1 MAKTPTKFD
10 KRLIGTWQSDRRKT
24 FQHYKP
30 DKSISAAH
38 LRRFKA
44 LFGKFVIRWGRTK
57 CYSEL
62 DGWEDSGDDSS
73 VVIRHPHSIAKQ
85 NVLKQI
91 HFEGDCYWF
100 ALDGSMNE
108 WFRRIHET
116 PKRSQSQS

>member
-30 DKSISAAH
+30 DKSISASH

-44 LFGKFVIRWGRTK
+44 LFGKMVVRWGRTK

-62 DGWEDSGDDSS
+62 DGWEDSGPYEIIASDDSS
-73 VVIRHPHSIAKQ
+73 IVIRHLDAITSQ
-85 NVLKQI
+85 NVLTQI
-91 HFEGDCYWF
+91 HFEGDYYWF
-100 ALDGSMNE
+100 AIDGHMNE
-108 WFRRIHET
+108 WFRRL
-116 PKRSQSQS
+116 K